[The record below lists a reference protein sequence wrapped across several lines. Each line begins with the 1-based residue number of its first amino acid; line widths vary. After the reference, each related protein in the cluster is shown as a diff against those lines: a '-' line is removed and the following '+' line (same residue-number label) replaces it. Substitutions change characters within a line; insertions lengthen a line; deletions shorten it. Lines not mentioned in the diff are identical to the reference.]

1 MTESVLAASHFIA
14 ILLLVTFLAIETALM
29 RPLWMPAALASLP
42 RYDRLYRGMLALVLI
57 TGLLRLILGAKG
69 AAFDLGNPLFH
80 VKLTGFAVMVLL
92 AIPVAR
98 QLRIWQSA
106 ALADPAFVPNEAAL
120 RRLRRIPMLAVH
132 LLVILPVL
140 AALVARGHGLR

>member
-1 MTESVLAASHFIA
+1 MLLDQGLQNDTGHEQGGAARVYA
-14 ILLLVTFLAIETALM
+14 IVRDAT
-29 RPLWMPAALASLP
+29 
-42 RYDRLYRGMLALVLI
+42 GMLALVLI

-69 AAFDLGNPLFH
+69 AAFDLSNPLFH

-98 QLRIWQSA
+98 QLRIWQTA
-106 ALADPAFVPNEAAL
+106 ALADPAFVPNEADL
-120 RRLRRIPMLAVH
+120 RRLRRIPMLAMH